1 MGTNAKRYA
10 IVFVGSTSTRD
21 RSRAVFFYRKNDV
34 RFIFIVC
41 GGYITESVELTAYA
55 EEPNKRFE
63 DERTHVYVSTGREPF

>member
-21 RSRAVFFYRKNDV
+21 RSRVVFFYRKNDV
-34 RFIFIVC
+34 RFIIR
-41 GGYITESVELTAYA
+41 GGYITERVELSAGA

-63 DERTHVYVSTGREPF
+63 DDRTHVYVSTGREPF